1 VQGAETQG
9 AAGLIEQSE
18 LAAPLVEGSP
28 HPNPDIQRSR
38 EGMRLILIGPPGVGK
53 GTQAA
58 LLESRLGIKPLSSGV
73 IFRAEIEAQTDL
85 GRLAQRYIEHGE
97 LVPNGVTIE
106 MMAKRLRRDDVRK
119 QGFVLDGFPRT
130 LRQAQALDEI
140 LSEMA
145 LRLDKV
151 VSIEVP
157 DEVVIGRLSGRI
169 GCTKCGEIYHSQ
181 SKPPKREG
189 LCDKC
194 NGPLFVRSDDQ
205 PGTIRERLRVF
216 HETTAPVCEYY
227 TGKGML
233 QQIDGSLDPES
244 VYQQIVSDG
253 QQ

>member
-1 VQGAETQG
+1 METM
-9 AAGLIEQSE
+9 QSME
-18 LAAPLVEGSP
+18 PATSANPQ
-28 HPNPDIQRSR
+28 PNPSALSPTQ
-38 EGMRLILIGPPGVGK
+38 GMRLILIGPPGVGK

-58 LLESRLGIKPLSSGV
+58 LLETRLGIKPLSSGV

-130 LRQAQALDEI
+130 LRQAEALEEI
-140 LSEMA
+140 LAEMEIG
-145 LRLDKV
+145 LNKV

-157 DEVVIGRLSGRI
+157 DEVVISRLSGRI
-169 GCTKCGEIYHSQ
+169 GCTKCGEIYHSV

-205 PGTIRERLRVF
+205 PETIRERLRVF
-216 HETTAPVCEYY
+216 HENTAPICDFYSAQ
-227 TGKGML
+227 GKL
-233 QQIDGSLDPES
+233 KCIDGSLDPES
-244 VYQQIVSDG
+244 VYQQIVSDDKA
-253 QQ
+253 